1 MGRHLFYSTLVSRRT
16 SIKKFRKKRINMANI
31 AFIGLGNMGGPMAA
45 NLVKNGHSVIGFDLS
60 SSALEALVSA
70 GGRISDSALAASK
83 DADVVISMLPSGKHV
98 AELYSE
104 EFISQ
109 LKPDTLLIDSSTID
123 AVTARSVAQ
132 LAASK
137 GCKMIDAPVSG
148 GTAGAQAGTLTF
160 IVGGKT
166 KDYEKARPILKCM
179 GQNIFH
185 AGDSGAGQVAKIC
198 NNMLL
203 AVHMIG
209 TSEAIN
215 LGVRHGL
222 DPKILSE
229 IMQKSSGRNWSLEV
243 YNPYPGVMEN
253 APASREYSGGFAVD
267 LMTKDLGL
275 AAEAGLETRTSTPLG
290 NAALNLYRIWSEA
303 GNGTTDF
310 SSIIQFLN
318 KHQ

>member
-1 MGRHLFYSTLVSRRT
+1 MS
-16 SIKKFRKKRINMANI
+16 NI
-31 AFIGLGNMGGPMAA
+31 AFIGLGNMGGPMAI
-45 NLVKNGHSVIGFDLS
+45 NLVKKDHTVIGFDLS
-60 SSALEALVSA
+60 KSALEALVSA
-70 GGRISDSALAASK
+70 GGRISDSAIAAAK
-83 DADVVISMLPSGKHV
+83 DADVIISMLPSGKHV

-109 LKPDTLLIDSSTID
+109 LKPDTLIIDSSTID
-123 AVTARSVAQ
+123 AVTARSVAE

-203 AVHMIG
+203 AIHMIG

-222 DPKILSE
+222 EPKILSE

-253 APASREYSGGFAVD
+253 APSSREYSGGFAVD

-303 GNGTTDF
+303 GNGTSDF

>member
-1 MGRHLFYSTLVSRRT
+1 
-16 SIKKFRKKRINMANI
+16 
-31 AFIGLGNMGGPMAA
+31 MGGPMAI
-45 NLVKNGHSVIGFDLS
+45 NLVQKGHNVTGFDLS
-60 SSALEALVSA
+60 PSALEILVSA
-70 GGRISDSALAASK
+70 GGQISDSALAAAK
-83 DADVVISMLPSGKHV
+83 DADVIISMLPSGKHV
-98 AELYSE
+98 AELYSD

-109 LKPDTLLIDSSTID
+109 LKPDTLIIDSSTID

-132 LAASK
+132 LADSK

-203 AVHMIG
+203 AIHMIG

-222 DPKILSE
+222 EPKILSE

-253 APASREYSGGFAVD
+253 APSSREYSGGFAVD

-303 GNGTTDF
+303 GNGTSDF

>member
-1 MGRHLFYSTLVSRRT
+1 MP
-16 SIKKFRKKRINMANI
+16 NI

-45 NLVKNGHSVIGFDLS
+45 NLIKKGHNVTGFDLS
-60 SSALEALVSA
+60 DTALGALVSA
-70 GGRISDSALAASK
+70 GGQTSVSASEASK
-83 DADVVISMLPSGKHV
+83 NADVVISMLPSGKHV

-104 EFISQ
+104 EFISN
-109 LKPDTLLIDSSTID
+109 LKPNTLLIDSSTID
-123 AVTARSVAQ
+123 AVTARAVAQ

-148 GTAGAQAGTLTF
+148 GTSGAQAGTLTF

-166 KDYEKARPILKCM
+166 EDYEKARPILKCM

-203 AVHMIG
+203 AIHMIG

-215 LGVRHGL
+215 LGTRHGL
-222 DPKILSE
+222 DPKTLSE

-243 YNPYPGVMEN
+243 YNPYPGVLEN
-253 APASREYSGGFAVD
+253 APASREYTGGFAVD

-303 GNGTTDF
+303 GNGTVDF
-310 SSIIQFLN
+310 SSIIQLLN
-318 KHQ
+318 GK

>member
-1 MGRHLFYSTLVSRRT
+1 MS
-16 SIKKFRKKRINMANI
+16 NI
-31 AFIGLGNMGGPMAA
+31 AFIGLGNMGGPMAI
-45 NLVKNGHSVIGFDLS
+45 NLVQKGHNVTGFDLS
-60 SSALEALVSA
+60 PSALEILVSA
-70 GGRISDSALAASK
+70 GGQISDSALAAAK
-83 DADVVISMLPSGKHV
+83 DADFIISMLPSGKHV
-98 AELYSE
+98 AELYSD

-109 LKPDTLLIDSSTID
+109 LKPDTLIIDSSTID

-132 LAASK
+132 LADSK

-203 AVHMIG
+203 AIHMIG

-222 DPKILSE
+222 EPKILSE

-253 APASREYSGGFAVD
+253 APSSREYSGGFAVD

-303 GNGTTDF
+303 GNGTSDF

>member
-1 MGRHLFYSTLVSRRT
+1 
-16 SIKKFRKKRINMANI
+16 MANI

-60 SSALEALVSA
+60 NSALEALLSA

-166 KDYEKARPILKCM
+166 KDYEKARPLLKCM

-303 GNGTTDF
+303 GNGATDF

>member
-1 MGRHLFYSTLVSRRT
+1 MS
-16 SIKKFRKKRINMANI
+16 NI

-45 NLVKNGHSVIGFDLS
+45 NLVKNGHSVTGFDLS
-60 SSALEALVSA
+60 KTALEALVSA
-70 GGRISDSALAASK
+70 GGQVAGSALEAIKNAE
-83 DADVVISMLPSGKHV
+83 VVITMLPSGKHV

-104 EFISQ
+104 EFVNS
-109 LKPDTLLIDSSTID
+109 LPPNTLLIDSSTID
-123 AVTARSVAQ
+123 AVTARSVAKIT
-132 LAASK
+132 ASK

-148 GTAGAQAGTLTF
+148 GTAGAKAGTLTF
-160 IVGGKT
+160 IVGGKIE
-166 KDYEKARPILKCM
+166 DYEKARPILKCM

-203 AVHMIG
+203 AIHMIG

-215 LGVRHGL
+215 LGIRHGL
-222 DPKILSE
+222 DPKTLSE
-229 IMQKSSGRNWSLEV
+229 IMQKSSGKNWSLEV

-253 APASREYSGGFAVD
+253 APASRAYSGGFAVD

-275 AAEAGLETRTSTPLG
+275 AAEAGLETKTSTPLG
-290 NAALNLYRIWSEA
+290 NAALNLYRMWSES
-303 GNGTTDF
+303 GNGAIDF

-318 KHQ
+318 GKLNVENGN

>member
-1 MGRHLFYSTLVSRRT
+1 MS
-16 SIKKFRKKRINMANI
+16 NI
-31 AFIGLGNMGGPMAA
+31 AFIGLGNMGGPMAI
-45 NLVKNGHSVIGFDLS
+45 NLIKKGHNVTGFDLS
-60 SSALEALVSA
+60 QSALQILVSA
-70 GGRISDSALAASK
+70 GGQISDSAVAAAK
-83 DADVVISMLPSGKHV
+83 NADVIISMLPSGKHV
-98 AELYSE
+98 AELYSD

-109 LKPDTLLIDSSTID
+109 LKPDTLIIDSSTID
-123 AVTARSVAQ
+123 AVTARSVAE
-132 LAASK
+132 LAATK

-203 AVHMIG
+203 AIHMIG

-222 DPKILSE
+222 EPKILSE

-253 APASREYSGGFAVD
+253 APSSREYSGGFAVD

-303 GNGTTDF
+303 GNGTSDF

>member
-1 MGRHLFYSTLVSRRT
+1 MS
-16 SIKKFRKKRINMANI
+16 NI
-31 AFIGLGNMGGPMAA
+31 AFIGLGNMGGPMAI
-45 NLVKNGHSVIGFDLS
+45 NLVQKGHNVTGFDLS
-60 SSALEALVSA
+60 PSALEILVSA
-70 GGRISDSALAASK
+70 GGQISDSALAAAK
-83 DADVVISMLPSGKHV
+83 DADVIISMLPSGKHV

-109 LKPDTLLIDSSTID
+109 LKPDTLIIDSSTID
-123 AVTARSVAQ
+123 AVTARSVAE
-132 LAASK
+132 LATSK

-148 GTAGAQAGTLTF
+148 GTAGAKAGTLTF

-203 AVHMIG
+203 AIHMIG

-222 DPKILSE
+222 EPKILSE

-253 APASREYSGGFAVD
+253 APSSREYSGGFAVD

-303 GNGTTDF
+303 GNGTSDF

>member
-1 MGRHLFYSTLVSRRT
+1 MS
-16 SIKKFRKKRINMANI
+16 NI
-31 AFIGLGNMGGPMAA
+31 AFIGLGNMGGPMAI
-45 NLVKNGHSVIGFDLS
+45 NLVKKDHTVIGFDLS
-60 SSALEALVSA
+60 QSALEALVSA
-70 GGRISDSALAASK
+70 GGQISDSAIAAAK
-83 DADVVISMLPSGKHV
+83 NADVIISMLPSGKHV

-109 LKPDTLLIDSSTID
+109 LKPDTLIIDSSTID
-123 AVTARSVAQ
+123 AVTARSVAE
-132 LAASK
+132 LAVSK

-203 AVHMIG
+203 AIHMIG

-222 DPKILSE
+222 EPKILSE

-253 APASREYSGGFAVD
+253 APSSREYSGGFAVD

-303 GNGTTDF
+303 GNGTSDF

>member
-1 MGRHLFYSTLVSRRT
+1 MST
-16 SIKKFRKKRINMANI
+16 I

-45 NLVKNGHSVIGFDLS
+45 NLIKNGHTVTGFDLS
-60 SSALEALVSA
+60 ATASEALASA
-70 GGRISDSALAASK
+70 GGQASDSALTASK

-104 EFISQ
+104 EFIGH
-109 LKPDTLLIDSSTID
+109 LKPGTLLIDSSTID
-123 AVTARSVAQ
+123 AVTARSVAE

-148 GTAGAQAGTLTF
+148 GTGGAQAGTLTF

-166 KDYEKARPILKCM
+166 EDYERARPILKCM

-185 AGDSGAGQVAKIC
+185 AGGSGAGQVAKIC

-203 AVHMIG
+203 AIHMIG

-215 LGVRHGL
+215 LGIRHGL
-222 DPKILSE
+222 DAKVLSE

-243 YNPYPGVMEN
+243 YNPYPGVLESS
-253 APASREYSGGFAVD
+253 PASREYTGGFAVD

-290 NAALNLYRIWSEA
+290 NTALNLYRMWSET
-303 GNGTTDF
+303 GNGKIDF

>member
-1 MGRHLFYSTLVSRRT
+1 MS
-16 SIKKFRKKRINMANI
+16 NI

-45 NLVKNGHSVIGFDLS
+45 NLIKKGHHIIGFDLS
-60 SSALEALVSA
+60 DSALQLLASA
-70 GGRISDSALAASK
+70 GGQTADSAVAAAK
-83 DADVVISMLPSGKHV
+83 EADIIISMLPSGKHV
-98 AELYSE
+98 AELYTE

-137 GCKMIDAPVSG
+137 GCRMIDAPVSG
-148 GTAGAQAGTLTF
+148 GTGGAQAGTLTF
-160 IVGGKT
+160 IVGGKQE
-166 KDYEKARPILKCM
+166 DYEKARPVLKCM
-179 GQNIFH
+179 GQNIFY
-185 AGDSGAGQVAKIC
+185 AGTSGAGQVAKIC

-203 AVHMIG
+203 AIHMIG

-215 LGVRHGL
+215 LGIKNGL

-229 IMQKSSGRNWSLEV
+229 IMQKSSGKNWSLEV

-275 AAEAGLETRTSTPLG
+275 AAEAGLESKTSTPLG
-290 NAALNLYRIWSEA
+290 NTALNLYRMWSDA
-303 GNGTTDF
+303 GNGKIDF
-310 SSIIQFLN
+310 SSIIQFLHKAGN
-318 KHQ
+318 

>member
-1 MGRHLFYSTLVSRRT
+1 MS
-16 SIKKFRKKRINMANI
+16 NI

-45 NLVKNGHSVIGFDLS
+45 NLIKKRHHVIGFDLS
-60 SSALEALVSA
+60 DSALQLLASA
-70 GGRISDSALAASK
+70 GGQTADSAVAAAK
-83 DADVVISMLPSGKHV
+83 EADIIISMLPSGKHV
-98 AELYSE
+98 AELYTE

-137 GCKMIDAPVSG
+137 GCRMIDAPVSG
-148 GTAGAQAGTLTF
+148 GTGGAQAGTLTF
-160 IVGGKT
+160 IVGGKQE
-166 KDYEKARPILKCM
+166 DYEKARPVLKCM
-179 GQNIFH
+179 GQNIFY
-185 AGDSGAGQVAKIC
+185 AGTSGAGQVAKIC

-203 AVHMIG
+203 AIHMIG

-215 LGVRHGL
+215 LGIKNGL

-229 IMQKSSGRNWSLEV
+229 IMQKSSGKNWSLEV

-275 AAEAGLETRTSTPLG
+275 AAEAGLESKTSTPLG
-290 NAALNLYRIWSEA
+290 NTALNLYRMWSDA
-303 GNGTTDF
+303 GNGKIDF
-310 SSIIQFLN
+310 SSIIQFLHKAGN
-318 KHQ
+318 

>member
-1 MGRHLFYSTLVSRRT
+1 MS
-16 SIKKFRKKRINMANI
+16 NI
-31 AFIGLGNMGGPMAA
+31 AFIGLGNMGGPMAI
-45 NLVKNGHSVIGFDLS
+45 NLVQKGHNVTGFDLS
-60 SSALEALVSA
+60 PSALEILVSA
-70 GGRISDSALAASK
+70 GGQISDSALAAAK
-83 DADVVISMLPSGKHV
+83 DADVIISMLPSGKHV
-98 AELYSE
+98 AELYSD

-109 LKPDTLLIDSSTID
+109 LKPDTLIIDSSTID

-132 LAASK
+132 LADSK

-203 AVHMIG
+203 AIHMIG

-222 DPKILSE
+222 EPKILSE

-253 APASREYSGGFAVD
+253 APSSREYSGGFAVD

-303 GNGTTDF
+303 GNGTSDF

>member
-1 MGRHLFYSTLVSRRT
+1 MS
-16 SIKKFRKKRINMANI
+16 NI
-31 AFIGLGNMGGPMAA
+31 AFIGLGNMGGPMAI
-45 NLVKNGHSVIGFDLS
+45 NLVKKGHHVTGFDLS
-60 SSALEALVSA
+60 QSALETLVSA
-70 GGRISDSALAASK
+70 GGQISDSAAAAAK
-83 DADVVISMLPSGKHV
+83 DADVIISMLPSGKHV

-203 AVHMIG
+203 AIHMIG

-222 DPKILSE
+222 EPKILSE

-253 APASREYSGGFAVD
+253 APSSRQYSGGFAVD

-303 GNGTTDF
+303 GNGTSDF